1 MLSLSSMLKKGMGL
15 AADNSPAILTTIG
28 VTGTLAT
35 AFLTGRATFQAT
47 EVIRVEELAR
57 FDSIT
62 GETSPTTLQD
72 KALLTWKLYIPAA
85 IAVGFTIVCII
96 AANRIDSRRTA
107 AIAAAWASTEKA
119 YGEYQKKT
127 KETLGAKKEE
137 VMRAKLAEERMNQ
150 LPPGMMPVYVA
161 NDADALCFDA
171 YTGRPFESSIQAI
184 ESARNEINA
193 LLNHDG
199 YASVNDF
206 HERIGL
212 SHTDIGEVAGWTS
225 DELLILEITAIV
237 YKDKPCL
244 FIQYR
249 TKPRERYW
257 KLG

>member
-1 MLSLSSMLKKGMGL
+1 MDLTTMLKKTLGI
-15 AADNSPAILTTIG
+15 AAENSPVILTTIG

-35 AFLTGRATFQAT
+35 AFLTGKATFQAA

-57 FDSIT
+57 VDT
-62 GETSPTTLQD
+62 MTKETVPTTFQD
-72 KALLTWKLYIPAA
+72 KAALTWKLYIPAA
-85 IAVGFTIVCII
+85 IAAGFTIACII

-107 AIAAAWASTEKA
+107 ALAAAWASTEKA
-119 YGEYQKKT
+119 YDEYQKKT
-127 KETLGAKKEE
+127 KEALGAKKEE
-137 VMRAKLAEERMNQ
+137 AMRVKLAEERMNQ
-150 LPPGMMPVYVA
+150 LPPGMMPVYVSG
-161 NDADALCFDA
+161 DADALCFDA
-171 YTGRPFESSIQAI
+171 FTGRPFESSIQAI

-212 SHTDIGEVAGWTS
+212 PHTDVGEAAGWTS
-225 DELLILEITAIV
+225 DELLTLEITAIV

-257 KLG
+257 KHG